1 MVAAC
6 LPAIG
11 FLNAALLV
19 SLALNSDLARCRLK
33 QVLSGVNEGDCSV
46 KSSLWVTG

>member
-1 MVAAC
+1 MLAAC

-19 SLALNSDLARCRLK
+19 SLALNSGLSRCRLK
-33 QVLSGVNEGDCSV
+33 QVLFGISEGDCSV
-46 KSSLWVTG
+46 KRSLWVTG